1 MRSSIV
7 ILDDIDRCMVSG
19 MAQEMSD
26 SLSRRTWLN
35 FAGLS
40 YLSGG
45 ALRAVNTEETGQNR
59 PRLFGQAKSCV
70 VLFLF
75 GGPGQQDLW
84 DLKPLA
90 PAEVRGEFKPISTSV
105 TGTQVSEHLPFLS
118 NVADKYAI
126 VRSMSHRDF
135 EHGSASYTALT
146 GHPHPKPGTN
156 TPASKDD
163 FPTYGAAVA
172 HLKPTL
178 SPVPGAAVLGP
189 VMHQGNRPPMA
200 GQNAGFLGEA
210 FDPFHVVKNPD
221 RPDFEIE
228 ELALPAGVSSS
239 RLMDRFTLLQ
249 MMDSRWPVRGLSR
262 SIQGMSDLKQR
273 AFGLLG
279 SQQSQRAFDLA
290 AETERLRYRY
300 GRHRFGQTML
310 LARRLV
316 EAEVPLITVN
326 WARSNREEWDTHTRS
341 YPRLSK
347 KLLPPFD
354 QGLSAFLE
362 DLDDR
367 GLLDTTL
374 VMALGEFGRTPRIN
388 KDAGRDHWPDV
399 YSLVI
404 AGGGIQ
410 RGTTVGAS
418 DWQAAFP
425 LRNPI
430 APWDISAT
438 MYHLLGIAPQTHIYN
453 RQQRPFLL
461 SPGNVVSDLLA

>member
-1 MRSSIV
+1 MTKMADSI
-7 ILDDIDRCMVSG
+7 
-19 MAQEMSD
+19 
-26 SLSRRTWLN
+26 SRRAWLH

-45 ALRAVNTEETGQNR
+45 ALSAWGNEGSGEK
-59 PRLFGQAKSCV
+59 RLRRFGQAKSCV

-84 DLKPLA
+84 DLKPSA
-90 PAEVRGEFKPISTSV
+90 PAEVRGEFKPISTNV
-105 TGTQVSEHLPFLS
+105 AGTQIGEHLPLLS
-118 NVADKYAI
+118 KVADKYTI

-172 HLKPTL
+172 RLKPTAN
-178 SPVPGAAVLGP
+178 PVPSAAVLGP

-210 FDPFHVVKNPD
+210 FDPFRVAKDPNQAA
-221 RPDFEIE
+221 FEID
-228 ELALPAGVSSS
+228 ELALPADISSG
-239 RLMDRFTLLQ
+239 RLAERFQLLQ
-249 MMDSRWPVRGLSR
+249 LIENKLPAADRHGR
-262 SIQGMSDLKQR
+262 IQGMSDLKER

-279 SQQSQRAFDLA
+279 SRQSRQAFDLSVEA
-290 AETERLRYRY
+290 DPVRSRY

-326 WARSNREEWDTHTRS
+326 WARSNREEWDTHARN
-341 YPRLSK
+341 YPTLK
-347 KLLPPFD
+347 NKLLPPFD

-362 DLDDR
+362 DLDQR

-374 VMALGEFGRTPRIN
+374 VLALGEFGRTPRMN

-399 YSLVI
+399 YSLVM
-404 AGGGIQ
+404 AGGGVK
-410 RGTTVGAS
+410 RGVVVGAS
-418 DWQAAFP
+418 DRQAAFP
-425 LRNPI
+425 LRDPI

-438 MYHLLGIAPQTHIYN
+438 MYHLLGIAPGTHVYD
-453 RQQRPFLL
+453 RQQRPFVL
-461 SPGNVVSDLLA
+461 SPGKVVSDLLA

>member
-1 MRSSIV
+1 MIVRQVSKYWLEDMAEMTDSI
-7 ILDDIDRCMVSG
+7 
-19 MAQEMSD
+19 
-26 SLSRRTWLN
+26 SRRTWLHC
-35 FAGLS
+35 AGLS

-45 ALRAVNTEETGQNR
+45 ALQAWGKEESEENR
-59 PRLFGQAKSCV
+59 LRLFGQAKSCV

-84 DLKPLA
+84 DMKPMA

-105 TGTQVSEHLPFLS
+105 PGTQIGEYLPRLS
-118 NVADKYAI
+118 KLADKYTI

-172 HLKPTL
+172 QLKPTPN
-178 SPVPGAAVLGP
+178 PVPSAAVLGP

-210 FDPFHVVKNPD
+210 FDPFRVAQDPNGAE
-221 RPDFEIE
+221 FQIE
-228 ELALPAGVSSS
+228 ELALPSDISSG
-239 RLMDRFTLLQ
+239 RLADRFELLQ
-249 MMDSRWPVRGLSR
+249 
-262 SIQGMSDLKQR
+262 SIEQRLPADGHDGSIRGMSNLKRR

-279 SQQSQRAFDLA
+279 SQRSQQAFDLSVEA
-290 AETERLRYRY
+290 DPLRDHY
-300 GRHRFGQTML
+300 GRHKFGQTML

-326 WARSNREEWDTHTRS
+326 WARSNREEWDTHAKN
-341 YPRLSK
+341 YPTLK
-347 KLLPPFD
+347 NKLLPPFD
-354 QGLSAFLE
+354 QGLAAFLA
-362 DLDDR
+362 DLDQR

-374 VMALGEFGRTPRIN
+374 VLALGEFGRTPKIN

-399 YSLVI
+399 YSLVM
-404 AGGGIQ
+404 AGGGIK
-410 RGTTVGAS
+410 RGVVVGAS
-418 DWQAAFP
+418 DRQAAFP
-425 LRNPI
+425 LRDPI

-438 MYHLLGIAPQTHIYN
+438 MYHLLGIAPRTHVYD
-453 RQQRPFLL
+453 RQGRPFLL
-461 SPGNVVSDLLA
+461 SPGKVVSDLLA